1 MPDSRFLVG
10 FAGGAAA
17 VLALVGLATP
27 FVTRTE
33 STTTLDRY
41 DTVLVDG
48 VKALAPG
55 IVAGRVEGL
64 YHPLPWVGTEVRV
77 TCPTGLKAVPRTR
90 IVCTGRRGDGT
101 TVDIPVRV
109 TAVSGARLTWSFAR

>member
-1 MPDSRFLVG
+1 MPDTRFLVG

-17 VLALVGLATP
+17 VLAAFGV
-27 FVTRTE
+27 VTHFIARTE

-48 VKALAPG
+48 HRALAPN
-55 IVAGRVEGL
+55 IVAGRTESL
-64 YHPLPWVGTEVRV
+64 YHPLPWVGTDVRV
-77 TCPTGLKAVPRTR
+77 SCPTGLTAVEGTR
-90 IVCTGRRGDGT
+90 ITCTGRRTDGT

-109 TAVSGARLTWSFAR
+109 VEVAGARLTWRFER

>member
-17 VLALVGLATP
+17 VLALFG
-27 FVTRTE
+27 VTTELVTTTE
-33 STTTLDRY
+33 STTTLDAY

-48 VKALAPG
+48 HKALAPN
-55 IVAGRVEGL
+55 IVAGRVESL
-64 YHPLPWVGTEVRV
+64 YHPLPWVGTKVRV
-77 TCPTGLKAVPRTR
+77 SCPTGLKAVEGAR

-101 TVDIPVRV
+101 SVDVPVRV
-109 TAVSGARLTWSFAR
+109 VRVSGARLTWSFER

>member
-17 VLALVGLATP
+17 VLALVGVTTP

-48 VKALAPG
+48 EKALAPD

-77 TCPTGLKAVPRTR
+77 GCPTGLMAVEHAR
-90 IVCTGRRGDGT
+90 ITCTGRRGDGT

-109 TAVSGARLTWSFAR
+109 VQVSGARLTWAFER